1 MALSWTSRDEWQ
13 RLLEETGFSVEG
25 CYGWFDRTPYRG
37 GEDMIF
43 LARIV

>member
-1 MALSWTSRDEWQ
+1 MALSWISRGEWID
-13 RLLEETGFSVEG
+13 LLEEAGFAVEA

-43 LARIV
+43 VARRA